1 MLPNFT
7 KFITTKAGIT
17 TTDCNTIIERAIV
30 KEYSKGKIL
39 LHKGETC
46 QHAFF
51 VEQGLLR
58 MFSID
63 KEGKEHI
70 VQFAAENWIITD
82 RASVFFK
89 EPSEFYIDVIEDCK
103 VVLMNDD
110 YLLKIAQHNKDF
122 AKQNDYLLQNHIR
135 HLQNRI
141 NLLISASAEE
151 RYLDFINL
159 YPDLLLRAPQ
169 WMIASY
175 LGITPES
182 LSRVRKKLAE
192 RNFGK

>member
-1 MLPNFT
+1 MLPNFS
-7 KFITTKAGIT
+7 KFITTKAGIASK
-17 TTDCNTIIERAIV
+17 DCNTIIEKAIV
-30 KEYSKGKIL
+30 KEYPKGRIL

-110 YLLKIAQHNKDF
+110 YLLQIAQHNKDF

-135 HLQNRI
+135 HLQKRI

-192 RNFGK
+192 KNFGK

>member
-17 TTDCNTIIERAIV
+17 TTDCNIIIERAIV
-30 KEYSKGKIL
+30 KEYSKGEIL

-58 MFSID
+58 MFTID
-63 KEGKEHI
+63 SEGKEHVI
-70 VQFAAENWIITD
+70 QFAAENWIITD
-82 RASVFFK
+82 RASVFFE

-103 VVLMNDD
+103 VVLMNDNFI
-110 YLLKIAQHNKDF
+110 LQLTQHNKDF

-135 HLQNRI
+135 HLQRRI
-141 NLLISASAEE
+141 NLLISATAEE
-151 RYLDFINL
+151 RYLDFIQL